1 MSFLWRKTPQ
11 KMKTI
16 LLSAILLL
24 SGCAVIFP
32 KPHDP
37 VMFDQMVSIHI
48 KVNQVNC
55 SDKNWGDLLDKVHH
69 LKVYTELRD
78 DPQSKAIGQL
88 EEALLKAYN
97 SKNEKFCESVLT
109 LNKTRIA
116 VVEDA
121 WKGR

>member
-1 MSFLWRKTPQ
+1 
-11 KMKTI
+11 MKKLI
-16 LLSAILLL
+16 LILAVAL

-37 VMFDQMVSIHI
+37 VMFDQIVSIDV
-48 KVNQVNC
+48 KVNQINC
-55 SDKNWGDLLDKVHH
+55 SNKDWGDLLDRVHH
-69 LKVYTELRD
+69 LKVYTELRN

-88 EEALLKAYN
+88 QEALLKAQN
-97 SKNEKFCESVLT
+97 SKNEKFCDSILK
-109 LNKTRIA
+109 LNKTRIQ

>member
-1 MSFLWRKTPQ
+1 
-11 KMKTI
+11 
-16 LLSAILLL
+16 
-24 SGCAVIFP
+24 
-32 KPHDP
+32 
-37 VMFDQMVSIHI
+37 MFDQIVGIQIRVS
-48 KVNQVNC
+48 KVNC
-55 SDKNWGDLLDKVHH
+55 SNKDWGDLFDRVHH
-69 LKVYTELRD
+69 LKVYTELRE
-78 DPQSKAIGQL
+78 DPQAKAIGQL

>member
-1 MSFLWRKTPQ
+1 
-11 KMKTI
+11 MKK
-16 LLSAILLL
+16 LLLAVVLGL

-37 VMFDQMVSIHI
+37 VMFDQIVAIHI
-48 KVNQVNC
+48 KVGKINC
-55 SDKNWGDLLDKVHH
+55 SNKEWGDLFDRVNH
-69 LKVYTELRD
+69 LKVYTELRE
-78 DPQSKAIGQL
+78 DPQAKAIGQL
-88 EEALLKAYN
+88 EEALLKAHN
-97 SKNEKFCESVLT
+97 SKNEKFCESILS

>member
-1 MSFLWRKTPQ
+1 
-11 KMKTI
+11 MKT
-16 LLSAILLL
+16 LLAFAVVLL

-37 VMFDQMVSIHI
+37 VMFDQIVAIQI
-48 KVNQVNC
+48 QTNKVNCANK
-55 SDKNWGDLLDKVHH
+55 DWGNLLDRVHH
-69 LKVYTELRD
+69 LKVYTQLRN
-78 DPQSKAIGQL
+78 DPQSKGIAQL

-97 SKNEKFCESVLT
+97 SKNEKFCDSILK
-109 LNKTRIA
+109 LQKTRIE

>member
-1 MSFLWRKTPQ
+1 
-11 KMKTI
+11 MKLIT
-16 LLSAILLL
+16 LVVAVTL

-37 VMFDQMVSIHI
+37 VMFDQIVAIDV

-55 SDKNWGDLLDKVHH
+55 SNKDWGDLLDRVHH
-69 LKVYTELRD
+69 LKVYTELRN
-78 DPQSKAIGQL
+78 DPQAKGVAQL

-97 SKNEKFCESVLT
+97 SKNEKFCDSVLK
-109 LNKTRIA
+109 LNKTRIQ

>member
-1 MSFLWRKTPQ
+1 
-11 KMKTI
+11 MKK
-16 LLSAILLL
+16 LLLAAVVVL

-37 VMFDQMVSIHI
+37 VMFDQVVAIDI

-55 SDKNWGDLLDKVHH
+55 SNKDWGDLLSRVHH
-69 LKVYTELRD
+69 LKVYTELRE
-78 DPQSKAIGQL
+78 DPQAKAVAQL

-97 SKNEKFCESVLT
+97 SKNEKFCDSILK
-109 LNKTRIA
+109 LNKTRIS
-116 VVEDA
+116 VIEDA

>member
-1 MSFLWRKTPQ
+1 VKR
-11 KMKTI
+11 
-16 LLSAILLL
+16 LLLVAVLVL

-37 VMFDQMVSIHI
+37 VMFDQIVGIQI
-48 KVNQVNC
+48 RVGKVNC
-55 SDKNWGDLLDKVHH
+55 SNKDWGDLFDRVHH
-69 LKVYTELRD
+69 LKVYTELRE

>member
-1 MSFLWRKTPQ
+1 
-11 KMKTI
+11 MKR
-16 LLSAILLL
+16 LLLVAVLVL

-37 VMFDQMVSIHI
+37 VMFDQIVGIQI
-48 KVNQVNC
+48 RVGKVNC
-55 SDKNWGDLLDKVHH
+55 SNKDWGDLFDRVHH

>member
-1 MSFLWRKTPQ
+1 
-11 KMKTI
+11 MKK
-16 LLSAILLL
+16 LLLAAVVVL

-37 VMFDQMVSIHI
+37 VMFDQIVAIQI
-48 KVNQVNC
+48 QVGKVNCANK
-55 SDKNWGDLLDKVHH
+55 DWGDLLDRVHH
-69 LKVYTELRD
+69 LKVYTELRG
-78 DPQSKAIGQL
+78 DPQAKAVGQL

-97 SKNEKFCESVLT
+97 SKNEKFCDSILK
-109 LNKTRIA
+109 LNKTRIE

>member
-1 MSFLWRKTPQ
+1 
-11 KMKTI
+11 MKT
-16 LLSAILLL
+16 LLLAVVLVL

-37 VMFDQMVSIHI
+37 VMFDHI
-48 KVNQVNC
+48 VAIQVKVNKVNC
-55 SDKNWGDLLDKVHH
+55 SNKDWGDLLDRVHH
-69 LKVYTELRD
+69 LKVYTELRG

-88 EEALLKAYN
+88 EEALTKAHG
-97 SKNEKFCESVLT
+97 SKNEKFCESILS